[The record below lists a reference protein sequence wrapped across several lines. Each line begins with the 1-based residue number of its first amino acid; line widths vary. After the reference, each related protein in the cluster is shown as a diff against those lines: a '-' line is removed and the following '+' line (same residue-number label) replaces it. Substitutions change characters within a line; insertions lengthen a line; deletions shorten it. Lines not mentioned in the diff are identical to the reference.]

1 MDFAR
6 SSSDFVRRA
15 TAAPTLADAAARFA
29 SSPTSSLRS
38 SALDGSS
45 AEGAS
50 PASRFARSASMD
62 FARSS
67 SDFVRG
73 ATGTTTAPDSVP
85 VTFPMASPTRPRTT
99 ALSVRECPGLSTS
112 RVAVSASDSDAPCS
126 IVSRADDPDP
136 CAPEVRASPIFS
148 LGAREGARE
157 KMSLGLTPRIK
168 SFMDAMDDTEA
179 FLPFFDREAA

>member
-50 PASRFARSASMD
+50 PASRFARSTSMD

-67 SDFVRG
+67 SDFVRR
-73 ATGTTTAPDSVP
+73 ATCRA
-85 VTFPMASPTRPRTT
+85 
-99 ALSVRECPGLSTS
+99 
-112 RVAVSASDSDAPCS
+112 AVSASDSDAPWS
-126 IVSRADDPDP
+126 IVSRVDDPDP
-136 CAPEVRASPIFS
+136 CAPEVRSSPIW
-148 LGAREGARE
+148 LEAREGARE
-157 KMSLGLTPRIK
+157 KMSFGLTPRIK
-168 SFMDAMDDTEA
+168 SFMDAMDDTEV
-179 FLPFFDREAA
+179 FLPFVDLEGA